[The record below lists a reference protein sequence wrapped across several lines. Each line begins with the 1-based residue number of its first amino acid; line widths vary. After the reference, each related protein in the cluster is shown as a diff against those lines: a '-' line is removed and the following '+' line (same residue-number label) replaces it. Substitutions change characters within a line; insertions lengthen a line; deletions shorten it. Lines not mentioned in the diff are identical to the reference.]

1 MTLHQWAIKHGVT
14 AHALAEL
21 RAIMVPDTGVPLVTG
36 ASEAAVQSQV
46 RMDASKA
53 GWRLWRNNIGA
64 YKDEHG
70 NFIRYGLCNDSAK
83 MNELIK
89 MGDLVGIKPTIITPE
104 MIGSVL
110 GQFVMRECKPVA
122 WRYTGTER
130 EQGQLR
136 AIQMVTALGGDAK
149 FTNGRGEL

>member
-21 RAIMVPDTGVPLVTG
+21 RAIMVPDTGVPLVAG

-89 MGDLVGIKPTIITPE
+89 SSDLVGVRPVTVTTG
-104 MIGSVL
+104 MVGSVI
-110 GQFVMRECKPVA
+110 GQFVARECKA
-122 WRYTGTER
+122 ATWRYVGSER
-130 EQGQLR
+130 EQAQLR
-136 AIQMVTALGGDAK
+136 FIQMVTALGGDAK